1 MRTITVVFALV
12 FLALFGS
19 GSAQPSLDKDK
30 LDRFL
35 NRLAEKNKAMG
46 SLTIARDG
54 NVLYSHAFG
63 YSYVSANEKKP
74 ANAAT
79 KYRIGS
85 ITKTYTAVMI
95 FQLVEERKLQLSDT
109 LDRFF
114 PQIPNATR
122 ITIANILHHRAG
134 IPDLAPDGSWG
145 LQPRTPDE
153 VIARIAQGQAQFEPD
168 AKHQYSNTGYNLL
181 GRIVEKAGGKPYQDA
196 LTERITSKIG
206 LKDTYYMRVGTTDA
220 AKNESVSY
228 RYLDGWK
235 EANELDFSVPG
246 PAGSILST
254 PTDMTKFIHALFD
267 LKLVSKSSLTFMMTM
282 RDGEGMG
289 LEPHSFAG
297 KTCYGHTGGSG
308 SSGAWLT
315 YCPEDKLA
323 LAYATNMKIYPVKD
337 IVTGILDISTNRP
350 FEIPTFDPFV
360 VSPEVLDRYVGVYSL
375 AGAPAKLT
383 ITRRGAT
390 LYFQPPGAESAVPLE
405 ATAQDKFKI
414 DPGVLFEFDAAK
426 GEMKITRPNGTRVF
440 IKEK

>member
-1 MRTITVVFALV
+1 MRTTTVVFALV
-12 FLALFGS
+12 FLALSGS
-19 GSAQPSLDKDK
+19 GSAQQSLDKDK

-63 YSYVSANEKKP
+63 YSYVNANEKKP

-122 ITIANILHHRAG
+122 ITIAHILQHRAG

-153 VIARIAQGQAQFEPD
+153 VIARIAQGQAKFEPD
-168 AKHQYSNTGYNLL
+168 ANHQYSNTGYILL

-337 IVTGILDISTNRP
+337 IVTGIFDISTNRP